1 MGFGCNARVKV
12 SQEKVCQNQKR
23 DNKVPNVIFYF
34 IFFRYLKAS
43 SQIIILKIS
52 LNTFDIWKILQG
64 KEI

>member
-1 MGFGCNARVKV
+1 MGFGCNAKVKV

-52 LNTFDIWKILQG
+52 LNTFDI
-64 KEI
+64 